1 MRRWGGARVRVLE
14 GPLDVH
20 STREGALLSCCL
32 RVTCRV
38 AGFLACLAMG
48 MCVARM
54 TYDM

>member
-1 MRRWGGARVRVLE
+1 MRVLE